1 MSVRTL
7 ALLCSACSLAWLP
20 CRGDVVVSP
29 DADLSFRGSRKHL
42 QQQQLAE
49 AIARSHPAEAA
60 AEAHES
66 YDNQQQQ
73 QQQQGAETPYEDD
86 GGRQLATAS
95 KQKYNLCAA
104 NATACFA
111 NAVCRE
117 CLLVGATYAQA
128 DMLDKCGEAEL
139 AFKNA
144 FDGTLSADRSLL
156 CYPLDQTTLLGGY
169 LECVWQSGPCRV
181 TSGAGALRAGALAVA
196 AAVVGIAW
204 LF

>member
-1 MSVRTL
+1 MSMRTL
-7 ALLCSACSLAWLP
+7 ALICTACSLTWLP

-66 YDNQQQQ
+66 YGHHQ
-73 QQQQGAETPYEDD
+73 QQQQGAEQP
-86 GGRQLATAS
+86 
-95 KQKYNLCAA
+95 
-104 NATACFA
+104 
-111 NAVCRE
+111 E

-169 LECVWQSGPCRV
+169 LECEQ
-181 TSGAGALRAGALAVA
+181 
-196 AAVVGIAW
+196 W
-204 LF
+204 L